1 MRFSK
6 VRIPPREVTVEVVR
20 SQKKEGHVPRGIL
33 FQFRPPTSN
42 SRLPHF
48 SFCNIFSLWT
58 DGTHSLVRSVFPSV
72 ANQVSDRPRLHHS
85 SGSNETI
92 YWRRHCWFPLFRGG
106 IYPGILKTENTALCV
121 MRPAWRMSAILASPF
136 PATACSHKQCVVC
149 TLLSPSRPLSVC
161 HTTRWHEK
169 RSFR

>member
-1 MRFSK
+1 MAKCGLARCASPLARSLSRSFGRKRRKAMSLEAFYFNF
-6 VRIPPREVTVEVVR
+6 VLQRATLAYPISVFVT
-20 SQKKEGHVPRGIL
+20 
-33 FQFRPPTSN
+33 
-42 SRLPHF
+42 
-48 SFCNIFSLWT
+48 FSLSGRT
-58 DGTHSLVRSVFPSV
+58 EPIRSFALS
-72 ANQVSDRPRLHHS
+72 SRPLQTKCQTGRDC
-85 SGSNETI
+85 I
-92 YWRRHCWFPLFRGG
+92 IPAAVMRPFIGG
-106 IYPGILKTENTALCV
+106 DTVGFLSFAEGILKTENTALCV